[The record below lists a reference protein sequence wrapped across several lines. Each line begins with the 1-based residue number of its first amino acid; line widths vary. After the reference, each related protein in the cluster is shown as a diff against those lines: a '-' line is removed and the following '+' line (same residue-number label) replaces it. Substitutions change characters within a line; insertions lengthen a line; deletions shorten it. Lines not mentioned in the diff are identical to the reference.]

1 MKWTKQRL
9 NNLFF
14 VIGVVAVVVMILTFD
29 VSFAE
34 LWQHLTHAGYW
45 LIPILGIWLLVY
57 WLNALAWKSIIKSC
71 SVPGE
76 GEGQVEKVSPWR
88 IYRLTITGYALNYA
102 TPVGGLGGEPYRIM
116 ELSKN
121 IGNQR
126 ATSSVILYAMM
137 HFFAH
142 FWLWFTSIFLYLALA
157 LIDYV
162 PMTPVIG
169 ALMGAAI
176 AFCLLAF
183 YIFSRGYKHGL
194 VVKLIRWIGKI
205 PGLKGWSIRFQDR
218 HAEALQN
225 IDKQIASLHK
235 QDKRSFYYSLLMEYG
250 SRIVQSLE
258 ILFMLLLF
266 GIDCGGGFEGL
277 FFTFLY
283 SVLILS
289 FTTLVA
295 NLIGFLPMQ
304 LGVQE
309 GGFMLSI
316 ALIGM
321 STKLGSDVDS
331 AALGIFVSIICRVRE
346 IVWIAIGML
355 LMKVDELHL
364 GRKAVTVVLAL
375 MAMTGLSSCSHDDEA
390 PNPWTTGK
398 AERTVLVYMAGENN
412 LTAYSG
418 YRYLQHDFNEMV
430 EGSRQLTDKQRLL
443 VFVDS
448 LSGNYNDSIPKGTP
462 MIVELHGGQVY
473 PVKRYPTEFYSCD
486 PQRFREVLQV
496 MIATADAESYGLVL
510 WGHASGWLVS
520 NDSIAEP
527 ARVSQRAYGV
537 DWGTDGK
544 LGGAKWMNITQMAR
558 ALGDLRENTVK
569 IPVKFEFIFADCCN
583 MMCAEVGY
591 ELREATKYL
600 IGSPAEIPGDGA
612 PYHKLISA
620 FYKNNAALYQGVI
633 DTYYDYYLN
642 EAGSYSYYNKEPHDL
657 DGYSLPL
664 SVIDTRYIGKLA
676 EATRD
681 SLSAFIPDYPE
692 CYNPFKGNNYIG
704 YYYKDNNNCPLLY
717 DLRAIMK
724 QQLSDES
731 FQKWDKV
738 YQLAVPYYRMS
749 MKWMTN
755 YSIGF
760 DGFMPDESAYGCV
773 SMNIPQSR
781 GMYDS
786 YNKTSRQFGW
796 HQVLDWSRFGW

>member
-14 VIGVVAVVVMILTFD
+14 IVGVVAVVVMILTFD

-34 LWQHLTHAGYW
+34 LWHHLAHAGYW

-57 WLNALAWKSIIKSC
+57 GLNALAWKSIIKSC
-71 SVPGE
+71 SVPGVGDDE
-76 GEGQVEKVSPWR
+76 QVGKVSPWR

-157 LIDYV
+157 VIDYV
-162 PMTPVIG
+162 PMTSFIG
-169 ALMGAAI
+169 GLMGAAI
-176 AFCLLAF
+176 VFCLVAF
-183 YIFSRGYKHGL
+183 YVFSKGYKHGL

-205 PGLKGWSIRFQDR
+205 PGLKGWSTRFQER

-225 IDKQIASLHK
+225 IDKQIAALHK
-235 QDKRSFYYSLLMEYG
+235 QDKRSFYYSLFMEYA

-289 FTTLVA
+289 FTTLLA

-346 IVWIAIGML
+346 ILWIAIGML

-364 GRKAVTVVLAL
+364 GRKAVTVMLAVV
-375 MAMTGLSSCSHDDEA
+375 AMTGFSSCCGDDDE
-390 PNPWTTGK
+390 PLPWAREK
-398 AERTVLVYMAGENN
+398 AERTVMVYMAAENN
-412 LTAYSG
+412 LSTLG
-418 YRYLQHDFNEMV
+418 YLRGDLRELI

-443 VFVDS
+443 VFIDS
-448 LSGNYNDSIPKGTP
+448 MGNSKQMGFPRI
-462 MIVELHGGQVY
+462 IELHGGKAY
-473 PVKRYPTEFYSCD
+473 TVKQYEEDFYSCD
-486 PQRFREVLQV
+486 PTRFHEILKTVTH
-496 MIATADAESYGLVL
+496 AAEAESYGLVL
-510 WGHASGWLVS
+510 WGHASGWIVS
-520 NDSIAEP
+520 KDTLATDA
-527 ARVSQRAYGV
+527 ARARRAYGQ
-537 DWGTDGK
+537 DWGTDGNQ
-544 LGGAKWMNITQMAR
+544 GGEKWMNITQMAR
-558 ALGDLRENTVK
+558 ALEGLPHLDYIL
-569 IPVKFEFIFADCCN
+569 ADCCN
-583 MMCAEVGY
+583 MQCVEVAY
-591 ELREATKYL
+591 ELRHATDYL
-600 IGSPAEIPGDGA
+600 IGSPAEIPGSGA
-612 PYHKLISA
+612 PYQRMVPRLFQA
-620 FYKNNAALYQGVI
+620 NETFYKDII
-633 DTYYDYYLN
+633 DTYYDYY
-642 EAGSYSYYNKEPHDL
+642 KEVYLYDSSL
-657 DGYSLPL
+657 SGYSVPL
-664 SVIDTRYIGKLA
+664 SVIDTRQL
-676 EATRD
+676 D
-681 SLSAFIPDYPE
+681 SLLSATHDILPSFVPSYPQSLGLME
-692 CYNPFKGNNYIG
+692 TNFAFYLYAETPLMYDMHAMMR
-704 YYYKDNNNCPLLY
+704 YYTTGDAY
-717 DLRAIMK
+717 
-724 QQLSDES
+724 S
-731 FQKWDKV
+731 KWADAFNK
-738 YQLAVPYYRMS
+738 AVPYRRMS
-749 MKWMTN
+749 KKWD
-755 YSIGF
+755 S
-760 DGFMPDESAYGCV
+760 MPWGQKNAFPSFTMDEAAHGCV
-773 SMNIPQSR
+773 SMFVPLNTQ
-781 GMYDS
+781 Y
-786 YNKTSRQFGW
+786 YNAGTNRMNQTFRQYAW
-796 HQVLDWSRFGW
+796 HRELNWERFGWVDE

>member
-29 VSFAE
+29 VSFVE

-57 WLNALAWKSIIKSC
+57 GLNALAWKSIIKSC
-71 SVPGE
+71 SVPDCSSDE
-76 GEGQVEKVSPWR
+76 KVEKVSPWR

-157 LIDYV
+157 VIDYV
-162 PMTPVIG
+162 PMTPFLAG
-169 ALMGAAI
+169 LMGAAI
-176 AFCLLAF
+176 VFCLVAF
-183 YIFSRGYKHGL
+183 YVFSRGYKHGL

-205 PGLKGWSIRFQDR
+205 PGLKGWSTRFQER

-235 QDKRSFYYSLLMEYG
+235 QDKRSFYYSLFMEYA

-277 FFTFLY
+277 FMTFLY

-331 AALGIFVSIICRVRE
+331 AALGIFVSIICRFRE
-346 IVWIAIGML
+346 IIWIAIGML
-355 LMKVDELHL
+355 LMKIDELHL
-364 GRKAVTVVLAL
+364 GRKAMTLLLAL
-375 MAMTGLSSCSHDDEA
+375 VAMVGLASCHHDDDEA
-390 PNPWTTGK
+390 VEPTPWTQGK
-398 AERTVLVYMAGENN
+398 AERTILVYMSGENN
-412 LTAYSG
+412 LSD
-418 YRYLQHDFNEMV
+418 YRYLGNDYNELV
-430 EGSRQLTDKQRLL
+430 EGSRQLADNQRLL
-443 VFVDS
+443 VYIDS
-448 LSGNYNDSIPKGTP
+448 LGRSSAKGLP
-462 MIVELHGGQVY
+462 RIVEMHGGKVY
-473 PVKRYPTEFYSCD
+473 PVKQYSEDFYSCD
-486 PQRFREVLQV
+486 PQRFHDILQT
-496 MIATADAESYGLVL
+496 MMQAAEAENYGLVL
-510 WGHASGWLVS
+510 WGHGTGWVVSTDSVAEQSAS
-520 NDSIAEP
+520 
-527 ARVSQRAYGV
+527 RRRAYGW
-537 DWGTDGK
+537 DYGIDGN
-544 LGGAKWMNITQMAR
+544 LGKDKWMNISQMAR
-558 ALGDLRENTVK
+558 ALETL
-569 IPVKFEFIFADCCN
+569 PKFEFIFSDCCN

-591 ELREATKYL
+591 ELRDVTKYL
-600 IGSPAEIPGDGA
+600 IGSPSEIPGPGA
-612 PYHKLISA
+612 PYHKVLPLM
-620 FYKNNAALYQGVI
+620 YKSDAELYQGLI
-633 DTYYDYYLN
+633 DTYFDYYLN
-642 EAGSYSYYNKEPHDL
+642 TPPSSFFNYSPGDL
-657 DGYSLPL
+657 QGYSVPM
-664 SVIDTRYIGKLA
+664 SVIDTRYIADLA
-676 EATRD
+676 EATRNV
-681 SLSAFIPDYPE
+681 LPAFVPQYPE
-692 CYNPFKGNNYIG
+692 YFNPWSLTIG
-704 YYYKDNNNCPLLY
+704 YYYRFPVNLFNKRLMF
-717 DLRAIMK
+717 DLRAMLK
-724 QQLSDES
+724 ATLGSEQFDS
-731 FQKWDKV
+731 WDDIYNK
-738 YQLAVPYYRMS
+738 AVPYYRMS
-749 MKWMTN
+749 MEWMTVYN
-755 YSIGF
+755 IDYDF
-760 DGFMPDESAYGCV
+760 DMFAMNASAYGCV
-773 SMNIPQSR
+773 SMYIPQNIST
-781 GMYDS
+781 YEV
-786 YNKTSRQFGW
+786 YNQTFQRYGW
-796 HQVLDWSRFGW
+796 HQLLDWSRFGW